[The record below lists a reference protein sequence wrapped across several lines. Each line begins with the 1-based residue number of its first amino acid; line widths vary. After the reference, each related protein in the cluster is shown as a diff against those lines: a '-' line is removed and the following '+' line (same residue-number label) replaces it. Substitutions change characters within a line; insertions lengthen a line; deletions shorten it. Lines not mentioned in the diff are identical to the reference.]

1 MALLDDVNSELATIN
16 DDLPAAMV
24 AQAAAMFQFGG
35 GLRQTSSKQVVLFAQ
50 FDSLEAAKWLRNAIV
65 NQFQHQAQEVAKR
78 QPLHEQNGA

>member
-35 GLRQTSSKQVVLFAQ
+35 GLRQTRAMFFTSAQAPSEDGQVSS
-50 FDSLEAAKWLRNAIV
+50 
-65 NQFQHQAQEVAKR
+65 
-78 QPLHEQNGA
+78 